1 MTESATFQM
10 EADRDRAVLTL
21 LPKLNQIAWA
31 DIEHVGSQMI
41 SRIGGMSNPKV
52 LVDLTSLEYMGSA
65 QLALVVRLFK
75 LIKEKNG
82 AMVVANRHP
91 MVLEVLTLAGLNKIW
106 TIVDSR
112 EAAQKLLGG
121 APASPSD
128 RESDDSPLA
137 AYLGIGLVALA
148 LLALGAGLSGSPR
161 IPAATA
167 FWGAIG
173 TAAGA
178 FLCGLIA
185 VFTSQGGGR
194 NLGAIVLVV
203 GLGLGLAGGFL
214 QTQAPAKPAEPAP
227 GKTEHAATALSPPS
241 AEPQPAVASGTT
253 VDDSAPAAES
263 PPAND

>member
-41 SRIGGMSNPKV
+41 TRIGGMSSPKI

-65 QLALVVRLFK
+65 QVALVVRLFK

-121 APASPSD
+121 TMASPSD
-128 RESDDSPLA
+128 RATGESSLA
-137 AYLGIGLVALA
+137 AYLGIGLVVLA
-148 LLALGAGLSGSPR
+148 LLALGAGLSGSPK
-161 IPAATA
+161 IPAEIAL
-167 FWGAIG
+167 WGAIG

-185 VFTSQGGGR
+185 VCSSQGAGR

-214 QTQAPAKPAEPAP
+214 QTQAPAKPAPRAP
-227 GKTEHAATALSPPS
+227 GKTESAPS
-241 AEPQPAVASGTT
+241 ATPQPAA
-253 VDDSAPAAES
+253 DDSVPAAKS
-263 PPAND
+263 PPANE